1 MKAVMS
7 RVDSSGS
14 ATHARQLPRAWGA
27 ALGVLAASAA
37 LALLYL
43 GRQIL
48 VPVTLAVLLCFAI
61 SPLVRKLRH
70 LGVGHVSSVL
80 GAVASTVVVLSMLAG
95 LIGVHALRMAASL
108 PTYQATL
115 EKNLQA
121 LRIRALSPMEKT
133 WDAAE
138 KLLDPANTSSADPNA
153 ATLNPTPA
161 QSIAVEVRPPKPG
174 ATERLQRLVG
184 WLWGPIGGA
193 GIVVVVLIFLLLER
207 ESLRDRFIRLVGG
220 SDVRATTS
228 ALNDAGE
235 RLSRYLARQI
245 AVNIGFGLVIW
256 AALLCIGLPEAALV
270 AALTALLRFVPYVG
284 VLVAALFAM
293 LLALAAT
300 DGWTLMSLTGIV
312 FLTIDLIT
320 SHVIEPRVYGQ
331 ATGLSPLS
339 IVLATL
345 FWGWLWGPVGVI
357 IATPLTLC
365 LAVAGRHAESLGFL
379 DIVLGDGPALTMAQ
393 KFYQRALSGDA
404 DEIISGARQYL
415 RRWSFAAYCDTVL
428 MPALRLS
435 RADYAKGQIT
445 LRQQAELRDAI
456 VHVVEALNGAER
468 DPLFNPKRKTVLEE
482 VGSGRLLLQQRMLRQ
497 RTEAQSPPDADSI
510 VLCVGMGL
518 PGDDLAT
525 EILVR
530 ILQSLHMDAR
540 HLTAEDLHAS
550 RYPRAPASA
559 ISAVCLVTMMGGDP
573 SDTGVQLSRQVRSEA
588 PDAYVMALLIPGL
601 SEDRTQAELHANVD
615 RMVCSY
621 EQMVRE
627 LQARVAG
634 ARPPSIST

>member
-1 MKAVMS
+1 V
-7 RVDSSGS
+7 
-14 ATHARQLPRAWGA
+14 HARQLPRAWGA

-70 LGVGHVSSVL
+70 LGMGHVSSVL

-108 PTYQATL
+108 PAYQATL
-115 EKNLQA
+115 EKNLRS
-121 LRIRALSPMEKT
+121 LRILALSPMEKT

-138 KLLDPANTSSADPNA
+138 KLLDPVGSSSADADA
-153 ATLNPTPA
+153 ATLEPTSAVRSA
-161 QSIAVEVRPPKPG
+161 QAIPVEVRPPKP
-174 ATERLQRLVG
+174 AAMERLQRLVG

-284 VLVAALFAM
+284 VLVAAVFAM

-312 FLTIDLIT
+312 FLTVDLIT

-445 LRQQAELRDAI
+445 LRQQAELRNAI

-468 DPLFNPKRKTVLEE
+468 EPLFNPRRKTVLEE

-497 RTEAQSPPDADSI
+497 RTEAQAPPDADSI

-530 ILQSLHMDAR
+530 ILRGLHMDAR

-550 RYPRAPASA
+550 RYPRLPASA
-559 ISAVCLVTMMGGDP
+559 VSVVCLVTMMGGDP
-573 SDTGVQLSRQVRSEA
+573 SDTGIQLSRQVRLEA
-588 PDAYVMALLIPGL
+588 PDACVMALLIPGL
-601 SEDRTQAELHANVD
+601 SENPAQAELRATVD
-615 RMVCSY
+615 QMVSSY
-621 EQMVRE
+621 EQMVHE
-627 LQARVAG
+627 LQARVSG
-634 ARPPSIST
+634 ARTPSIST

>member
-1 MKAVMS
+1 V
-7 RVDSSGS
+7 
-14 ATHARQLPRAWGA
+14 HARQLPRAWGA

-70 LGVGHVSSVL
+70 LGMGHVSSVL
-80 GAVASTVVVLSMLAG
+80 GAVACTVVVLSMLAG

-108 PTYQATL
+108 PAYQATL
-115 EKNLQA
+115 EKNLRS
-121 LRIRALSPMEKT
+121 LRILALSPMEKT

-138 KLLDPANTSSADPNA
+138 KLLDPVGSSSANADA
-153 ATLNPTPA
+153 ATLEPMSATPSVQA
-161 QSIAVEVRPPKPG
+161 IPVEVRPPKP
-174 ATERLQRLVG
+174 ASMERLQRLVG

-284 VLVAALFAM
+284 VLVAAVFAM

-300 DGWTLMSLTGIV
+300 DGRTLMSLTGIV
-312 FLTIDLIT
+312 FLTVDLIT

-415 RRWSFAAYCDTVL
+415 RRRSFAAYCDTVL

-468 DPLFNPKRKTVLEE
+468 DPLFNPRRKTVLEE

-497 RTEAQSPPDADSI
+497 RTEAQSPPDAASI

-530 ILQSLHMDAR
+530 ILRGLHMDAR

-601 SEDRTQAELHANVD
+601 SEDRAQAELHTNVD
-615 RMVCSY
+615 RMVSSY
-621 EQMVRE
+621 EQLVRE

-634 ARPPSIST
+634 ARTPSIST

>member
-1 MKAVMS
+1 
-7 RVDSSGS
+7 
-14 ATHARQLPRAWGA
+14 
-27 ALGVLAASAA
+27 
-37 LALLYL
+37 
-43 GRQIL
+43 
-48 VPVTLAVLLCFAI
+48 
-61 SPLVRKLRH
+61 
-70 LGVGHVSSVL
+70 
-80 GAVASTVVVLSMLAG
+80 
-95 LIGVHALRMAASL
+95 
-108 PTYQATL
+108 
-115 EKNLQA
+115 
-121 LRIRALSPMEKT
+121 
-133 WDAAE
+133 
-138 KLLDPANTSSADPNA
+138 
-153 ATLNPTPA
+153 
-161 QSIAVEVRPPKPG
+161 
-174 ATERLQRLVG
+174 
-184 WLWGPIGGA
+184 
-193 GIVVVVLIFLLLER
+193 
-207 ESLRDRFIRLVGG
+207 
-220 SDVRATTS
+220 
-228 ALNDAGE
+228 
-235 RLSRYLARQI
+235 
-245 AVNIGFGLVIW
+245 
-256 AALLCIGLPEAALV
+256 
-270 AALTALLRFVPYVG
+270 
-284 VLVAALFAM
+284 M

-312 FLTIDLIT
+312 FLTVDLIT
-320 SHVIEPRVYGQ
+320 SHVIEPRVYAQ

-415 RRWSFAAYCDTVL
+415 RRRSFAAYCDTVL

-468 DPLFNPKRKTVLEE
+468 DPLFNPRRKTVLEE

-497 RTEAQSPPDADSI
+497 RTEAQSPPDAASI

-530 ILQSLHMDAR
+530 ILRSLHMDAR

-550 RYPRAPASA
+550 RHPRPPASA
-559 ISAVCLVTMMGGDP
+559 VSVVCLVTMMGGDP
-573 SDTGVQLSRQVRSEA
+573 ADTGIQLSRQVRLEA
-588 PDAYVMALLIPGL
+588 PNACVMALLIPGL
-601 SEDRTQAELHANVD
+601 SENPAQAELRATVD
-615 RMVCSY
+615 QMVSSY
-621 EQMVRE
+621 EQVVHE
-627 LQARVAG
+627 LQARMAG
-634 ARPPSIST
+634 ARTPSI